1 MEGKYEGPERREA
14 TRFDCKIPV
23 EYNLINDVRSVEL
36 SRKRA
41 GIICNISSHGLHL
54 EIPELND
61 SWTDGLYSGMI
72 KLGLVINLPGE
83 KQPLRA
89 VAKVVWLTKS
99 LRESD
104 SGTIGCILGLEFLD
118 ITTTD
123 RDRITNYILNSYL
136 SEQNK

>member
-1 MEGKYEGPERREA
+1 MYEGPERREA
-14 TRFDCKIPV
+14 VRFACDIPA
-23 EYNLINDVRSVEL
+23 EYNFINDVRSVEL
-36 SRKRA
+36 LKKRP
-41 GIICNISSHGLHL
+41 GIIRNISSRGLHL
-54 EIPELND
+54 GIQELDN

-118 ITTTD
+118 ITTTN
-123 RDRITNYILNSYL
+123 RDKITNYILNSYL
-136 SEQNK
+136 SE